1 MTMARRLEGKVAVI
15 TGTGDGIA
23 RAAARIFAA
32 EGAHIVGCDLDEAK
46 SAETARIVT
55 AEGGSMIS
63 VHPVDLSREAD
74 VERVMDTATEKY
86 GGVDIVFHTAMTM
99 RFGTTEQTT
108 GEDLDYTLSKVVT
121 MSFLVAKAAIPR
133 MRARGGGSIVL
144 TGSLSGQNFGAG
156 FSGNT
161 SNIIGY
167 SIAKAAVARMGV
179 ALACEVGGDG
189 IRVNV
194 LAPGPIET
202 PAIAGVYGFEG
213 SELYDVNL
221 SHNLIHRLGQAD
233 DVALAALYFASD
245 ESSFVTGAIL
255 PVDGG
260 FSASGGQG
268 TASKRAQQLVDE
280 MLSQF

>member
-1 MTMARRLEGKVAVI
+1 MARRLEGKVAVI

-32 EGAHIVGCDLDEAK
+32 EGAQVVGCDLDEAK
-46 SAETARIVT
+46 SAETARIVA

-63 VHPVDLSREAD
+63 VHPVDLSRQAD
-74 VERVMDTATEKY
+74 VERVMDAATENY
-86 GGVDIVFHTAMTM
+86 GGIDIVFHTAMTA
-99 RFGTTEQTT
+99 RYGTTDQTT
-108 GEDLDYTLSKVVT
+108 GEDLDYTFSKVAT
-121 MSFLVAKAAIPR
+121 MSFLVAKAAIRR

-156 FSGNT
+156 FMGNT
-161 SNIIGY
+161 ANIIGY

-179 ALACEVGGDG
+179 ALASEVGGDG

-202 PAIAGVYGFEG
+202 PAVAGMYGSEG
-213 SELYDVNL
+213 SELYDLTV
-221 SHNLIHRLGQAD
+221 SHNLIHRLGRAD
-233 DVALAALYFASD
+233 DVARAALYFASE

-260 FSASGGQG
+260 FAASGGQG
-268 TASKRAQQLVDE
+268 TAGKGAQELIDE
-280 MLSQF
+280 MMNQ